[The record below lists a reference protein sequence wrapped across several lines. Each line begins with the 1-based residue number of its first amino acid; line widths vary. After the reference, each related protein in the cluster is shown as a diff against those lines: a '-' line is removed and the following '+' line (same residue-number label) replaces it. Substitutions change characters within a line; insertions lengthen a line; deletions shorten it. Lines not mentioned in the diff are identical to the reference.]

1 MKANGWISSVLLAAA
16 AFTGCG
22 HRQANAPALK
32 AKASGTAIV
41 VVSGDKQLG
50 NTGSRLSQPIVV
62 QINDDQGN
70 AVPGASVQLSSS
82 GGVVFEPAQVLTDDS
97 GQATIKVTLGGIA
110 GRYELTASSW
120 DAHGKSLTVPVT
132 EYAAGYQQEV
142 GYEVNQ
148 KYCSRC
154 HDSESTVEQVS
165 NYDNLAVK
173 PQSFASG
180 DALNKLSDTDLTN
193 IIEHGGPAMNRS
205 ALMPP
210 YGWTLNKSEVQAVI
224 AYIRLVS
231 DPPYTA
237 PGVVY
242 AKH

>member
-1 MKANGWISSVLLAAA
+1 MKANPWIMGILALSACA
-16 AFTGCG
+16 GCR
-22 HRQANAPALK
+22 HRQAASPALK
-32 AKASGTAIV
+32 AKAAGTAIV

-50 NTGSRLSQPIVV
+50 GIGSPLPQPLVV
-62 QINDDQGN
+62 QVNDAQGN
-70 AVPGASVQLSSS
+70 AVTGAEVELS
-82 GGVVFEPAQVLTDDS
+82 GPHGVVLDPAQVLTDDN
-97 GQATIKVTLGGIA
+97 GQATIKITMAGIA
-110 GRYELTASSW
+110 GRYELTASSQ
-120 DAHGKSLTVPVT
+120 DAHGKPFTLPVA
-132 EYAAGYQQEV
+132 EYALGYQQEV
-142 GYEVNQ
+142 GSEVNE

-173 PQSFASG
+173 PHSFANG
-180 DALNKLSDTDLTN
+180 DAYNKLSETDLTN

-210 YGWTLNKSEVQAVI
+210 YEWTLSKAEVQAMV

-231 DPPYTA
+231 DPPYVA
-237 PGVVY
+237 PGVAY

>member
-1 MKANGWISSVLLAAA
+1 MKANPWLTAILAITVC
-16 AFTGCG
+16 TGCT
-22 HRQANAPALK
+22 HRKAAVPALK
-32 AKASGTAIV
+32 AKAEGTAIV

-50 NTGSRLSQPIVV
+50 GIGSPLSQPLVLQV
-62 QINDDQGN
+62 NDDQGN
-70 AVPGASVQLSSS
+70 AVTGAKVEMT
-82 GGVVFEPAQVLTDDS
+82 GPRGVVLDPAEVLTDDS
-97 GQATIKVTLGGIA
+97 GQATIKVTLAGIA
-110 GRYELTASSW
+110 GRYELTASSQ
-120 DAHGKSLTVPVT
+120 DAHGKPLTLPVA
-132 EYAAGYQQEV
+132 EYAVGYQQEV
-142 GYEVNQ
+142 GSEINE

-173 PQSFASG
+173 PHSFANG
-180 DALNKLSDTDLTN
+180 DIYNKLSEAELAN

-210 YGWTLNKSEVQAVI
+210 YEWTLSKAEIQAMV

-231 DPPYTA
+231 DPPYVA

>member
-1 MKANGWISSVLLAAA
+1 MRANSWITLMLAVTVCA
-16 AFTGCG
+16 GCR
-22 HRQANAPALK
+22 HRQASAPALK
-32 AKASGTAIV
+32 AKAAGSAIV

-50 NTGSRLSQPIVV
+50 SPGSRLAQPLVLQV
-62 QINDDQGN
+62 NDGQGN
-70 AVPGASVQLSSS
+70 AVPGARVELTGPQ
-82 GGVVFEPAQVLTDDS
+82 GVAFDPAQVLTDDS

-110 GRYELTASSW
+110 GRYELTASSP
-120 DAHGKSLTVPVT
+120 DAHGKNFTLPVA

-173 PQSFASG
+173 PHSFADG
-180 DALNKLSDTDLTN
+180 ETYNKLSDTDLTN
-193 IIEHGGPAMNRS
+193 IIGHGGPAMNRS

-210 YGWTLNKSEVQAVI
+210 YQWTLTKAEIQAMI
-224 AYIRLVS
+224 AYVRLIS
-231 DPPYTA
+231 DPPYVA

>member
-1 MKANGWISSVLLAAA
+1 MKANLWITGVL
-16 AFTGCG
+16 AFTVCTGCM
-22 HRQANAPALK
+22 HRKASAPALK
-32 AKASGTAIV
+32 AKATGTALV

-50 NTGSRLSQPIVV
+50 GIGSRLSQPLVLQV
-62 QINDDQGN
+62 NDEQGN
-70 AVPGASVQLSSS
+70 AVTGARVELS
-82 GGVVFEPAQVLTDDS
+82 GPRGVVLDPAEVLTDDS

-110 GRYELTASSW
+110 GRYELTASSQ
-120 DAHGKSLTVPVT
+120 DAHGKAFTLPVA
-132 EYAAGYQQEV
+132 EYAVGYQQEL

-173 PQSFASG
+173 PHSFANG
-180 DALNKLSDTDLTN
+180 ETYNKLSETDLTN
-193 IIEHGGPAMNRS
+193 IIEHGGPALNRS

-210 YGWTLNKSEVQAVI
+210 YGWTLSKAQVQAMI

-231 DPPYTA
+231 DPPYVA

-242 AKH
+242 AKR

>member
-1 MKANGWISSVLLAAA
+1 MKAKPWITGMLAVTVCA
-16 AFTGCG
+16 GCM
-22 HRQANAPALK
+22 HRQASAPALT
-32 AKASGTAIV
+32 AKAAGTAIV

-50 NTGSRLSQPIVV
+50 SPGSQLAQPLVLQV
-62 QINDDQGN
+62 NDDQGN
-70 AVPGASVQLSSS
+70 AVPGAKVELT
-82 GGVVFEPAQVLTDDS
+82 GPRGVVLDPAQVLTDDS
-97 GQATIKVTLGGIA
+97 GQATIKIALGGIA
-110 GRYELTASSW
+110 GRYELTAFSQ
-120 DAHGKSLTVPVT
+120 DGHGKNFTLPVA

-142 GYEVNQ
+142 GYEVNE

-173 PQSFASG
+173 PHSFANG
-180 DALNKLSDTDLTN
+180 DIYNKLTEADLTN

-210 YGWTLNKSEVQAVI
+210 YEWTLKKAEIQAMI

-231 DPPYTA
+231 DPPYVA

-242 AKH
+242 AKR